1 MPACGVA
8 VSTDRWGPA
17 SLEHGTDDEPAQGS
31 DQGDGEDVMVALRK
45 VWAVMG
51 APAGK
56 GDGAVPAGDR
66 GPAAG
71 LSRAGRPGR
80 DRREVVHDV
89 GGHDRPPAGRGTPA
103 LAAQGPLGHQTWFV
117 AEVSDPDPDLG
128 AVEREGARGSW
139 RSTWSATR
147 AATRV
152 GSSPK
157 PSLPQTFSPAGLR
170 LERCGTRPR
179 SGCSR
184 PWSTSAARSR
194 SRCWA
199 STRIMPT
206 SRLCR
211 PFSVV
216 PGQVLSLIHI

>member
-45 VWAVMG
+45 VWAVMD

-80 DRREVVHDV
+80 DRREVVRIV
-89 GGHDRPPAGRGTPA
+89 GSHDRPPAGFG
-103 LAAQGPLGHQTWFV
+103 
-117 AEVSDPDPDLG
+117 
-128 AVEREGARGSW
+128 ER
-139 RSTWSATR
+139 
-147 AATRV
+147 
-152 GSSPK
+152 K
-157 PSLPQTFSPAGLR
+157 R
-170 LERCGTRPR
+170 LELKGR
-179 SGCSR
+179 SGTKPGSLLK
-184 PWSTSAARSR
+184 SAIS
-194 SRCWA
+194 
-199 STRIMPT
+199 I
-206 SRLCR
+206 
-211 PFSVV
+211 
-216 PGQVLSLIHI
+216 